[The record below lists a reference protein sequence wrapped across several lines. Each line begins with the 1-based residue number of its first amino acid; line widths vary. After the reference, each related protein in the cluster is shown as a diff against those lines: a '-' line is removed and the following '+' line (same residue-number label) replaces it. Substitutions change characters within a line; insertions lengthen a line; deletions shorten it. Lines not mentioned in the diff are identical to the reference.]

1 MSKIKT
7 LYLHGLDSLPV
18 SQKNEMMEKV
28 GFEVFAP
35 KIDYRIEKN
44 NYQNLRQKIIE
55 RKIEFLIGSSLG
67 GYISFWLGED
77 LGLPCLLYNPAMT
90 YSNQL
95 DAYIPEIA
103 LGKCPARFI
112 VIGNRDEVV
121 DPNENLNFFRQLNID
136 NCYQRIIVCE
146 WLAHQIDFQ
155 SFEELIAW
163 AATSY
168 RVFKKSL

>member
-44 NYQNLRQKIIE
+44 IYQNLRQKIIE

-67 GYISFWLGED
+67 
-77 LGLPCLLYNPAMT
+77 
-90 YSNQL
+90 
-95 DAYIPEIA
+95 
-103 LGKCPARFI
+103 
-112 VIGNRDEVV
+112 
-121 DPNENLNFFRQLNID
+121 
-136 NCYQRIIVCE
+136 
-146 WLAHQIDFQ
+146 
-155 SFEELIAW
+155 
-163 AATSY
+163 
-168 RVFKKSL
+168 